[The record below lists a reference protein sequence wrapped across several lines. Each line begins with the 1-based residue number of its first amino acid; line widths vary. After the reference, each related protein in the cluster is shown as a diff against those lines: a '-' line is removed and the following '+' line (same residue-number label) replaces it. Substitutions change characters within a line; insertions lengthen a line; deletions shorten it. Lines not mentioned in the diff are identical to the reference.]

1 MKNMK
6 LKKTFPFLLLLVLGM
21 GLVSF
26 TVLNLNR
33 ENAARVMPDNVKAA
47 IDKSCFGC
55 HNTDSQ
61 NAKPKEK
68 LDFKK
73 FDSLSKTEKIS
84 KLNGIAETVKKGEMP
99 PKKFLER
106 FPDKMLTTDE
116 HKAISK
122 WVKGEIK
129 YLSKN

>member
-1 MKNMK
+1 
-6 LKKTFPFLLLLVLGM
+6 LVVIGL

-33 ENAARVMPDNVKAA
+33 ESEARVMPDNVKTA

-61 NAKPKEK
+61 NAKSKEK

-73 FDSLSKTEKIS
+73 LDTLSKTEKIS
-84 KLNGIAETVKKGEMP
+84 TLNDIASVIKKADMP

-106 FPDKMLTTDE
+106 FPDKKLTPDE
-116 HKAISK
+116 QKAIAK

-129 YLSKN
+129 NLMKN

>member
-1 MKNMK
+1 MK
-6 LKKTFPFLLLLVLGM
+6 LQRTFPFILLLVLGL

-26 TVLNLNR
+26 TVLNLSK
-33 ENAARVMPDNVKAA
+33 ESAARVMPDTVKAA

-61 NAKPKEK
+61 NPKPKEK
-68 LDFKK
+68 LDFKTL
-73 FDSLSKTEKIS
+73 DTLSKTEKIS

-106 FPDKMLTTDE
+106 FPDKKLTPDE
-116 HKAISK
+116 QKAIAK

-129 YLSKN
+129 NLMKN